1 MGNEKREL
9 YGFLSEC
16 FLDADGDRDGR
27 IGPDEFDFLIEKAAA
42 IPRRFGL
49 APSWSEA
56 YGNISNRMQARQQ
69 MFKAMNVDHTGKIG
83 LEEWIRF
90 SIAHITEKVRSMDNT
105 MDFQHLEKHGQE
117 EMVKYCAVAVRDP
130 HSEQYKSLYEHL
142 FKTFVE
148 SDVDENGAIG
158 RDRFDVLIEDA
169 AKAPRAVG
177 LAPSTSET
185 YVSEAHKKVARDQ
198 MFQAMDTNG
207 TGLITFQKFLAWSV
221 EHIAGKVAAQRGE
234 QTPWGGGCPWQCDKT
249 EFKKFCK
256 ASVTNPSGSE
266 RKELYGFLSECF
278 LDADGDRDGLI
289 SPEEFDFL
297 VEKAASLPR
306 RFGLA
311 PSWPEAY
318 GDLQHRM
325 QARQQMFKAMNVDHT
340 GKIGLEEWVRFAIA
354 HITEKVRSMDNTIDF
369 QHLER
374 CGQEEMVKYC
384 AAAVRDPHSEQYKS
398 LYEHLFKTFVESDVE
413 ENGAIRREQFDVLIE
428 DAAKAPRVVGLAPSS
443 SQTYAT
449 EAHKNAAR
457 DQMFQA
463 MDTNGTGLITFDKF
477 LAWSVEHIAGK
488 VQAYGMK

>member
-1 MGNEKREL
+1 MVSNVSASVQQSMKAASVSAPITYNAGQGEPVIAQRLGTLSARVITQSSGRPFAAPAVSCPITGQYGSCPATGQRTITKAANMSPNVPNVETPWGGGCPWQCEKTEFKRWCKAAIENPMGNEKREL

-56 YGNISNRMQARQQ
+56 YGDISNRMQARQQ
-69 MFKAMNVDHTGKIG
+69 MFNAMNVDHTGKIG

-117 EMVKYCAVAVRDP
+117 EMVKYCAV
-130 HSEQYKSLYEHL
+130 
-142 FKTFVE
+142 
-148 SDVDENGAIG
+148 
-158 RDRFDVLIEDA
+158 
-169 AKAPRAVG
+169 
-177 LAPSTSET
+177 
-185 YVSEAHKKVARDQ
+185 
-198 MFQAMDTNG
+198 
-207 TGLITFQKFLAWSV
+207 
-221 EHIAGKVAAQRGE
+221 
-234 QTPWGGGCPWQCDKT
+234 
-249 EFKKFCK
+249 
-256 ASVTNPSGSE
+256 
-266 RKELYGFLSECF
+266 
-278 LDADGDRDGLI
+278 
-289 SPEEFDFL
+289 
-297 VEKAASLPR
+297 
-306 RFGLA
+306 
-311 PSWPEAY
+311 
-318 GDLQHRM
+318 
-325 QARQQMFKAMNVDHT
+325 
-340 GKIGLEEWVRFAIA
+340 
-354 HITEKVRSMDNTIDF
+354 
-369 QHLER
+369 
-374 CGQEEMVKYC
+374 
-384 AAAVRDPHSEQYKS
+384 AVRDPHSEQYKS